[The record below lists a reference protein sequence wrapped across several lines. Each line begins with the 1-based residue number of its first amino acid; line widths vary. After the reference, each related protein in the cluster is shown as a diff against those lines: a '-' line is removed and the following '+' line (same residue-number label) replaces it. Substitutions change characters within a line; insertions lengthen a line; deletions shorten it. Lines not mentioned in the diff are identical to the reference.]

1 MSIGFY
7 LYNIGFYLYNSVE
20 EFLIAHRS
28 PRIRAGRG
36 FWFLGEKFR
45 RPRSKMK

>member
-7 LYNIGFYLYNSVE
+7 PYNSLEV
-20 EFLIAHRS
+20 FLIAHRS
-28 PRIRAGRG
+28 PQNPRWSRILA
-36 FWFLGEKFR
+36 FGEKFL